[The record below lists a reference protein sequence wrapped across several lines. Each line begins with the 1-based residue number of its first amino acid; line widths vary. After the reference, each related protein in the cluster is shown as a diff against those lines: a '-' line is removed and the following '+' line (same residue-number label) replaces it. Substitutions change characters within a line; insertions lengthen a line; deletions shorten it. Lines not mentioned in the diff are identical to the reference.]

1 MRTLYK
7 NKRRCCYANPTGEK
21 RILDEWGNETL
32 EVGVEYTEPAELE
45 VNYSASVG
53 KEAVEI
59 FGTSTDYSRTMVF
72 AGSCPLVEGSKLWIG
87 INPTEKANY
96 RVVKVADSPNG
107 YMVAVSEI

>member
-7 NKRRCCYANPTGEK
+7 NKRRCCYANPIGEK
-21 RILDEWGNETL
+21 RITDEWGNETL
-32 EVGVEYTEPAELE
+32 EVGVEYTEPMELE

-53 KEAVEI
+53 EEAVEI
-59 FGTSTDYSRTMVF
+59 FGTATDYSRTMVF

-87 INPTEKANY
+87 INHMEKANY
-96 RVVKVADSPNG
+96 RVVKVADSLNG

>member
-1 MRTLYK
+1 MRNLHK
-7 NKRRCCYANPTGEK
+7 NQRKCHYANPTGEE

-32 EVGVEYTEPAELE
+32 EAEITYSEPVEIS

-53 KEAVEI
+53 EEAIEV
-59 FGTSTDYSRTMVF
+59 FGSATDYSRTMTF
-72 AGSCPLVEGSKLWIG
+72 AGTCPLVAGSRLWIG

-96 RVVKVADSPNG
+96 KVVKVADSLNG

>member
-7 NKRRCCYANPTGEK
+7 NKRRCCYANPIGEK
-21 RILDEWGNETL
+21 RITDEWGNETL
-32 EVGVEYTEPAELE
+32 EVGVEYTEPMELE

-53 KEAVEI
+53 EEAVEI
-59 FGTSTDYSRTMVF
+59 FGTAVF

-87 INPTEKANY
+87 INHMEKANY
-96 RVVKVADSPNG
+96 RVVKVADSLNG